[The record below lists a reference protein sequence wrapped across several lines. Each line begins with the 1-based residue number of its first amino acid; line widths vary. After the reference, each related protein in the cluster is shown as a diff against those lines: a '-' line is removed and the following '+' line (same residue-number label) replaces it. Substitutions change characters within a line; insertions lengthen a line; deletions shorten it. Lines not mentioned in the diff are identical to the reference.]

1 MPSHSRSGDSIGI
14 LPKDCKPVKRTTSQ
28 QSQSAD
34 QPVSKKKK
42 IVIRPRGGAVA
53 DVDGGPAADAPPT
66 REPSVDLVILN
77 FMFSFGNEIQIQ
89 CIGDPKSDHLK
100 FWTF

>member
-53 DVDGGPAADAPPT
+53 EVDGGPAADAPPA

-77 FMFSFGNEIQIQ
+77 LMFSFGTKYKYNTSGI
-89 CIGDPKSDHLK
+89 PLLRKVTNK
-100 FWTF
+100 